1 MISDL
6 VKFKLELAKYCNTAG
21 IEEEIAKVCDHIN
34 ALTALDGYRKDVD
47 ALRKQI
53 YKARMPLIEAQSH
66 LALLLAD
73 ITADIDH
80 KSPKYL
86 QKSYEIAA
94 GKVSI
99 DQIRNT
105 PSRTLVLTEEIES
118 TLIGRIQLYANWH
131 YPGMHLGPRDGELTP
146 HMVACDP
153 LYLVDVH
160 HEFLAN
166 AANQFNDQYKS
177 RLRTYC
183 IGNMHNEKGFVD
195 LPQNQ
200 FGFIL
205 GWDMFNY
212 LPFDEIRKYLIDAFN
227 VLRPGGTFLFS
238 YNNGDTVN
246 GAKNAEWGGMSFVP
260 KRMLVPLCE
269 SMGYKVVESFT
280 FESGIQDISW
290 LEIKKPGELSTCKAH
305 QVLGMVKDIGQ

>member
-6 VKFKLELAKYCNTAG
+6 VKFKLELAKYCNTTG

-53 YKARMPLIEAQSH
+53 YKARVPLIEAQSH

-73 ITADIDH
+73 ITDDIDH
-80 KSPKYL
+80 QSPKYL
-86 QKSYEIAA
+86 QKSYEITAA
-94 GKVSI
+94 PVTA
-99 DQIRNT
+99 DHIRQTEFRNL
-105 PSRTLVLTEEIES
+105 TLTKEIEA
-118 TLIGRIQLYANWH
+118 TLIGRIQQYANWH

-153 LYLVDVH
+153 LYLVDVY
-160 HEFLAN
+160 HEFLAS
-166 AANQFNDQYKS
+166 ASSQFNDLYKA

-183 IGNMHNEKGFVD
+183 IGNMTNEKGFVD

-205 GWDMFNY
+205 CWSMFNY
-212 LPFDEIRKYLIDAFN
+212 LPFDEIRKYLTDAFN

-269 SMGYKVVESFT
+269 SMGYKVIESFT

-290 LEIKKPGELSTCKAH
+290 LEIKKPGELVTCKAH
-305 QVLGMVKDIGQ
+305 QVLGMVKDSAQ